1 MGPTARPVLSMA
13 SAPPPPAAPPTSPS
27 RRHALLLLVAMLA
40 PVVLLRLALH
50 ASPDQDFDV
59 AGYNIHHLFT
69 GLVLV
74 TLGGIPLAL
83 FPGGGRWRD
92 AAIACFGVGLGLA
105 LDEWVYLIAT
115 DGSNASYL
123 LPVSLWGAAVVL
135 GLAVAY
141 VAVLVLLGRR
151 GG

>member
-1 MGPTARPVLSMA
+1 MTSDPPPP
-13 SAPPPPAAPPTSPS
+13 SAPPAFPA
-27 RRHALLLLVAMLA
+27 RRNVLLLLVATLL

-59 AGYNIHHLFT
+59 AGYNVHHLFT

-74 TLGGIPLAL
+74 TLGGVPLAL
-83 FPGGGRWRD
+83 FPGGGLRRD
-92 AAIACFGVGLGLA
+92 LAVACFGVGLGLA

-123 LPVSLWGAAVVL
+123 LPVSLWGAVVAL

-141 VAVLVLLGRR
+141 VGLLVLLGRR
-151 GG
+151 AG